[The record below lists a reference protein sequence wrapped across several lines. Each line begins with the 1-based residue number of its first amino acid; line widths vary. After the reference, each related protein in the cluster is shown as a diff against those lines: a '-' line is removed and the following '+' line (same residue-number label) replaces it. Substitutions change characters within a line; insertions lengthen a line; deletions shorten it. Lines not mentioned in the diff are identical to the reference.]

1 MKVRVKFR
9 KYGPVRFIG
18 HLDVMRFFQKCI
30 RRAEIDVAYTTGYSP
45 HQIMSFAAPLGVG
58 LTSDGEYMDI
68 ECNSVTTSQDMKE
81 RFNRASVPGIEI
93 VSVVLLPEEAGNA
106 MASVAAAGYTVR
118 FREGREP
125 SFDYLGKLA
134 DFYARTEIPITKET
148 KKNTLTVNIRPGI
161 YELQADPE
169 NKAIHMLVDASSS
182 GNIKPA
188 SVMDAYAAWQGQ
200 TLAENAFTVHRKDT
214 YLNLASAGEAR
225 QLAPMDSIGRQILE
239 PIVDEKRLLIAQ
251 EADRRRAKAA
261 AEARRL
267 RQEALTAKEAEQQ
280 KWLQSLHS
288 AGSHDRAE
296 ERPVDPQEAEA
307 KDE

>member
-1 MKVRVKFR
+1 M
-9 KYGPVRFIG
+9 
-18 HLDVMRFFQKCI
+18 
-30 RRAEIDVAYTTGYSP
+30 
-45 HQIMSFAAPLGVG
+45 
-58 LTSDGEYMDI
+58 
-68 ECNSVTTSQDMKE
+68 
-81 RFNRASVPGIEI
+81 
-93 VSVVLLPEEAGNA
+93 
-106 MASVAAAGYTVR
+106 
-118 FREGREP
+118 
-125 SFDYLGKLA
+125 
-134 DFYARTEIPITKET
+134 
-148 KKNTLTVNIRPGI
+148 TVNIRPGI

-251 EADRRRAKAA
+251 EADRRRAEAA

-267 RQEALTAKEAEQQ
+267 RQEALTAKETEQQ